1 MTDSAGT
8 IRTSPARHRMR
19 SPVSILRPLAR
30 SLLLTAGAG
39 AGFLSVGVTEA
50 AADLRVCNGTQAL
63 VGVAIG
69 YRGEEGWISEGWWR
83 IPAAQCRSVVEGQLT
98 SRYYYLYAEDAE
110 GVGRWAGEVNL
121 CIAENEFRV
130 VGVEDCFTRGF
141 QEMGFREYDTGAQ
154 ASWMVNLTEAPR
166 ESAPAP
172 AAPAAEPEAGT
183 DAQTD
188 GAEPA
193 ETEPDGEPAAQ

>member
-8 IRTSPARHRMR
+8 VRTSFTRHRMR
-19 SPVSILRPLAR
+19 SPLSPLVPLAR
-30 SLLLTAGAG
+30 PLLVAACTG
-39 AGFLSVGVTEA
+39 AGFLALGVSDA
-50 AADLRVCNGTQAL
+50 AADLRVCNGTQSL

-83 IPAAQCRSVVEGQLT
+83 IPATQCRSVVEGQLN

-110 GVGRWAGEVNL
+110 GVGRWAGEVNF

-166 ESAPAP
+166 ESAPAQ
-172 AAPAAEPEAGT
+172 AAPTAAPDEGT
-183 DAQTD
+183 DEEPD
-188 GAEPA
+188 GAQPA
-193 ETEPDGEPAAQ
+193 ETESDGEPSAQ